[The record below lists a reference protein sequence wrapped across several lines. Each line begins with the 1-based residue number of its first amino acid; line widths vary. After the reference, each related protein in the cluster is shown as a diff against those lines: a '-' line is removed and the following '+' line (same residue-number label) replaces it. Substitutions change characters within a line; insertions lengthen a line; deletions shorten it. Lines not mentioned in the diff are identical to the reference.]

1 MSKLYLCAIAL
12 LATLSINGYCEDAP
26 AAEKRFGQGGGR
38 PSEAQIAEWRAK
50 REAREGQAATAD
62 APSPAGSGAHGD
74 MSAMSGM
81 TGMAGMPGMKDEGS
95 LRSGRSG
102 GKPSMKGMPEG
113 AARSGGRPSGMGM
126 RSGGALWL
134 SDTPPMRGD
143 GARGGRSGM
152 AGMDMSGGGWGKP
165 AVKRLWL
172 RAGNDPQRSGFAQED
187 ADAQVETLLVT
198 PDGKPEGE
206 PLPSA
211 SDDRKGL
218 SFEMPVQGFYRL
230 YLTSRKLQGDILNVN
245 VAKAEVANFGHG
257 GDVEEAARGLQA
269 TRYSESAPL
278 EIVRERKPDERKFFQ
293 LKSGED
299 QVFIVLKKGL
309 PLQGARVRMVSYQ
322 GWSKE
327 EVSDEQGR
335 VSFQIVRDYFP
346 PWNEFEKRFKA
357 TYLLIAEANA
367 AETGKYQDKPYTSVR
382 YQASL
387 SGNYYPSPTD
397 YLSYAWALG
406 VGMAILLFCG
416 VAVYLYRRRRVK
428 PYQEERFHEGK

>member
-1 MSKLYLCAIAL
+1 
-12 LATLSINGYCEDAP
+12 
-26 AAEKRFGQGGGR
+26 
-38 PSEAQIAEWRAK
+38 
-50 REAREGQAATAD
+50 
-62 APSPAGSGAHGD
+62 
-74 MSAMSGM
+74 
-81 TGMAGMPGMKDEGS
+81 
-95 LRSGRSG
+95 
-102 GKPSMKGMPEG
+102 
-113 AARSGGRPSGMGM
+113 
-126 RSGGALWL
+126 
-134 SDTPPMRGD
+134 
-143 GARGGRSGM
+143 GM
-152 AGMDMSGGGWGKP
+152 AGMDMGGGGWGKP

-187 ADAQVETLLVT
+187 TDAQVETLLVT

-211 SDDRKGL
+211 NDDRKGL

-230 YLTSRKLQGDILNVN
+230 YLTSRKLQGDTLNVN

-257 GDVEEAARGLQA
+257 GDEEEAAKGLLA
-269 TRYSESAPL
+269 TRYSESAQM

-293 LKSGED
+293 LKSGEE
-299 QVFIVLKKGL
+299 QAFLVLRKGL
-309 PLQGARVRMVSYQ
+309 PLQGARVRMISHQ

-327 EVSDEQGR
+327 EVSDEMGR

-346 PWNEFEKRFKA
+346 PWNDFEKRFKA
-357 TYLLIAEANA
+357 TYLLIAEANV
-367 AETGKYQDKPYTSVR
+367 AETGKYQDKPYSNVR